1 MQELQTEFDKLDL
14 NGADKPRQTRF
25 LRSQQNVKQKQG
37 QAAASGGGGS
47 AAIVVGDEAEAEVQ
61 EEADPLEMLEAANV
75 LDRLPKEFFEKIES
89 KQWKDRKEVLDELL
103 TLLTQNPKLAP
114 EADYFELIKAL
125 SKIISKDSNIP
136 VVLVTAKCMTAL
148 AKGLRK
154 AFKNYTINVLEVCL
168 DRFREKKPN
177 VIEALRE
184 TCEASYPGTNLEQMS
199 EIAVAALAHKTPIV
213 RQCTQ
218 QFLTKCFAM
227 A

>member
-25 LRSQQNVKQKQG
+25 LRSQQNVKQKQEQVIASG
-37 QAAASGGGGS
+37 GAAAS
-47 AAIVVGDEAEAEVQ
+47 VVCDEGEAEAQ
-61 EEADPLEMLEAANV
+61 EELDPHEMLEAANV

-103 TLLTQNPKLAP
+103 SLLTQNPKLASD
-114 EADYFELIKAL
+114 ADYFELIKAL

-136 VVLVTAKCMTAL
+136 VVLITAKCMTAL

-154 AFKNYTINVLEVCL
+154 AFKNYAINVLEVCL

-184 TCEASYPGTNLEQMS
+184 TCEASYPG
-199 EIAVAALAHKTPIV
+199 
-213 RQCTQ
+213 
-218 QFLTKCFAM
+218 
-227 A
+227 